1 MTSAPNEAA
10 DIALMRDLIFDN
22 AACTLVPAPE
32 AERLARK
39 MPDFRVMCGDALA
52 GFVELKSPRDD
63 WLDDKFAEAEAMS
76 AYERPEIVGGGR
88 DDPIWNRLGRLVKK
102 AAKQFAA
109 VADEGDVPHILVI
122 VNHDDA
128 TRMEDLRVTFR
139 GYEISDQGTRF
150 DTWPGAAEGVRK
162 AACPHIDFIV
172 FIDAGRRAVLGYM
185 ESVDRPELAARARE
199 IVGGPVGGPKS
210 QPDRGLN

>member
-22 AACTLVPAPE
+22 AAYTLVRPPE
-32 AERLARK
+32 AERLAGK
-39 MPDFRVMCGDALA
+39 MPDFRVMYRDTLA

-63 WLDDKFAEAEAMS
+63 WLDSRFAEVEALPDD
-76 AYERPEIVGGGR
+76 ERPEIVGGMR
-88 DDPIWNRLGRLVKK
+88 DDPIWNRLGRLIKK

-109 VADEGDVPHILVI
+109 VAKDSDVPRILVI
-122 VNHDDA
+122 INHDRA

-139 GYEISDQGTRF
+139 GYETCSQGQRF
-150 DTWPGAAEGVRK
+150 YINEGAAEGVRK

-172 FIDAGRRAVLGYM
+172 FIDANRRAVLGYM
-185 ESVDRPELAARARE
+185 ASDDRPELAARARE
-199 IVGGPVGGPKS
+199 IVGGPAEGTNIAT
-210 QPDRGLN
+210 R